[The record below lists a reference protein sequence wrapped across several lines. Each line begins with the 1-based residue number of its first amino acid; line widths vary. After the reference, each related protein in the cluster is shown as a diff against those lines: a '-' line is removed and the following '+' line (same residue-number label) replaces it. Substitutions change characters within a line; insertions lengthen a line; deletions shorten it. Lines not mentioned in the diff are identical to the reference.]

1 MQTSTPNL
9 QIEGADQSIDE
20 SAHYTL
26 HSADPPHYEELVSN
40 CRPELFP
47 LMRLGTITS
56 HSKMETAQI
65 ALSARWASPN
75 ITNPLVDLR
84 ERCPLHAHLPF

>member
-1 MQTSTPNL
+1 MDTVEN
-9 QIEGADQSIDE
+9 IEEHTALKSKEG
-20 SAHYTL
+20 
-26 HSADPPHYEELVSN
+26 EELVSN

-65 ALSARWASPN
+65 TLSARWASPN

-84 ERCPLHAHLPF
+84 ERCPLQDKVHTFD